1 MKIAN
6 VEKTANVT
14 VQPAIAVTNVLAQ
27 NKEIFMEVNSPSHM
41 ENMPRLNRISGQL
54 DGIKKMIE
62 TGRYCPEIII
72 QIRAVRSALKA
83 VESNILAKH
92 LQHCVAQSFNDADKT
107 KKIEEL
113 KMLFDR
119 FDD

>member
-1 MKIAN
+1 MSDCN
-6 VEKTANVT
+6 
-14 VQPAIAVTNVLAQ
+14 
-27 NKEIFMEVNSPSHM
+27 PSHM
-41 ENMPRLNRISGQL
+41 ENMPRLNRIGGQL
-54 DGIKKMIE
+54 DGVKKMIE
-62 TGRYCPEIII
+62 NGRYCPDIII
-72 QIRAVRSALKA
+72 QLRAIRSALKA

-92 LQHCVAQSFNDADKT
+92 LQHCVAQSFNQNDKD